1 MENFIIN
8 QVLNNFDFTYMLIIN
23 VLTYIVIKIIDEIN
37 KEKIVTVLQK
47 RIVLLASIII
57 VTLLYILFGY
67 SNKLILIN
75 SAILSPVFWS
85 WILKPIIKKL
95 NIDYKHK
102 KL

>member
-8 QVLNNFDFTYMLIIN
+8 QLLNNFDFTYMLIIN

-37 KEKIVTVLQK
+37 KEKIVTETQK
-47 RIVLLASIII
+47 RIVLLVSIII

>member
-37 KEKIVTVLQK
+37 KEKIVTETQK
-47 RIVLLASIII
+47 RIVLLVSIII